1 MCAALAADAMCEQ
14 QSEICTSSDPVTR
27 IVNGVAVTQP
37 CWAWQRTYQCNR
49 ITSGHNDCGALEANR
64 ACTYVRTECLDEE
77 PDGACK
83 VEERVYRCP
92 TPGSAV
98 SDAPQYI
105 CGNDVYCINGDCEPI
120 VREASTEFKEA
131 LVALHSIDQAG
142 KEFDETN
149 FTVFQGKR
157 ETCHKPVFG
166 LINCCAGKVSGL
178 LTVAAGGAAL
188 VGGPF
193 QIAALATPFLTLGQ
207 WFYCAKP
214 KAAEANRAVP
224 AAPLANPVERMAAI
238 TRQLDELKARAILE
252 PTEANVIAYIR
263 FQREQLDRASTF
275 SDTWQRALWQNPDLD
290 YTLQRPV
297 STVGKRA
304 WLDNRK
310 ADRDAVMASLSQRYG
325 LFYFFAQSCGACELF
340 APILRSVSDSHGM
353 AVMAVSMDGGPSREF
368 PNYVV
373 DAGQRERMGVPGKE
387 TPALVLFDTA
397 TRRTIPVGFG
407 ILSADEIM
415 DRIFALTNTKVGSDY

>member
-1 MCAALAADAMCEQ
+1 MLAAAMLTLSSAAMTPAHA
-14 QSEICTSSDPVTR
+14 QSR
-27 IVNGVAVTQP
+27 N
-37 CWAWQRTYQCNR
+37 
-49 ITSGHNDCGALEANR
+49 
-64 ACTYVRTECLDEE
+64 
-77 PDGACK
+77 
-83 VEERVYRCP
+83 
-92 TPGSAV
+92 
-98 SDAPQYI
+98 
-105 CGNDVYCINGDCEPI
+105 
-120 VREASTEFKEA
+120 ASTDGVERIEA
-131 LVALHSIDQAG
+131 VDD
-142 KEFDETN
+142 FY
-149 FTVFQGKR
+149 
-157 ETCHKPVFG
+157 
-166 LINCCAGKVSGL
+166 CA
-178 LTVAAGGAAL
+178 
-188 VGGPF
+188 
-193 QIAALATPFLTLGQ
+193 QRRLGQ
-207 WFYCAKP
+207 WFYCTTPKQDERAK
-214 KAAEANRAVP
+214 EAP
-224 AAPLANPVERMAAI
+224 AAPTQGPVERMAAI

-304 WLDNRK
+304 WLDNRR

-340 APILRSVSDSHGM
+340 SPILRSVADAHGM
-353 AVMAVSMDGGPSREF
+353 VVMAVSMDGGPSRDF

-373 DAGQRERMGVPGKE
+373 DAGQRARMGVPGAE

-407 ILSADEIM
+407 ILSADEIR